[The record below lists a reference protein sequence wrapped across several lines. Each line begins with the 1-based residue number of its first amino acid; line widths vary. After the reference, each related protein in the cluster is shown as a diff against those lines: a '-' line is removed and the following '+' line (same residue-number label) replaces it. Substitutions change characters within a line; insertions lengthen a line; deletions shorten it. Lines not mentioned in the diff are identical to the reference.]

1 MRTRRK
7 RRGVEQELKSRVLLD
22 RSLNQ
27 NRNRLDMT
35 GDGER
40 ATDEF
45 AKRPT
50 ERYQFHYNA
59 KKVAFYLRGR
69 PPGGAV
75 VAAAAG
81 RRRSDFPAFAPRNI
95 LLFYVAAG
103 RRETFSCRPLFLMCT
118 IIRAVLLLMP
128 RARLFR
134 FRRSFVDGVT
144 MPYKY
149 RAGDGDTIFVMS
161 LLNFPFRVRVRG
173 SIRGEIKSR

>member
-1 MRTRRK
+1 MKILVAHSPFHQPDPALSISTQETDNALMIPLGLVYIK
-7 RRGVEQELKSRVLLD
+7 RGK
-22 RSLNQ
+22 
-27 NRNRLDMT
+27 

-40 ATDEF
+40 ATDES

-59 KKVAFYLRGR
+59 KKVAFISAAVRYG
-69 PPGGAV
+69 V

-81 RRRSDFPAFAPRNI
+81 RRRSDFPLSRREIF

-149 RAGDGDTIFVMS
+149 RAGDDGDTIFVR
-161 LLNFPFRVRVRG
+161 LC
-173 SIRGEIKSR
+173 